1 MNISL
6 KLIEEPF
13 VLEGKNSDGN
23 SVLLD
28 ASPKIGGKNKGM
40 RPVELLGTS
49 IAGCMSIDMLSILR
63 KQRQDVNLF
72 EIEVDIDRKDQT
84 PSTLEKVNFT
94 IFVNSEVVLS
104 KVEQAYDLSIT
115 KYCSVALSLDPT
127 ITFTANFKHK

>member
-1 MNISL
+1 MKISL
-6 KLIEEPF
+6 SLVEEPF

-23 SVLLD
+23 TVLMD
-28 ASPKIGGKNKGM
+28 ASPKIGGQNKGM

-63 KQRQDVNLF
+63 KQRQEITLF

-84 PSTLEKVNFT
+84 PSTLEKVSFT
-94 IFVNSEVVLS
+94 IYVNPEVLLS
-104 KVEQAYDLSIT
+104 KVEQAYELSIT

-127 ITFTANFKHK
+127 ITFTANYKHK

>member
-1 MNISL
+1 MKISL
-6 KLIEEPF
+6 SLVEEPF

-23 SVLLD
+23 SVFLD
-28 ASPKIGGKNKGM
+28 ASPSIGGKGKGM

-94 IFVNSEVVLS
+94 IYVNSEVVLS